1 MFKTRALLLACT
13 LTVLAATTART
24 APEPAEKAADKED
37 LSTAIKKGVE
47 VLEATKYSEFLERYM
62 VPEDLAKLKK
72 SGDFDSIAAGF
83 KDHADVMLKVLKG
96 IQDAK
101 PELSEDGALATF
113 DVSKLEGQHPP
124 KIQFR
129 QVKDVWY
136 IADK

>member
-1 MFKTRALLLACT
+1 VFKTTALLLACALAV
-13 LTVLAATTART
+13 LTAPTARA

-37 LSTAIKKGVE
+37 LSAAIKKGVE
-47 VLEATKYSEFLERYM
+47 MLEAKKSSEFLERYM
-62 VPEDLAKLKK
+62 IPDDLDKLKK
-72 SGDFDSIAAGF
+72 SGDFDKIAAGF
-83 KDHADVMLKVLKG
+83 KEHADLMAKVLKG

-101 PELSEDGALATF
+101 PELSEDGKLATF
-113 DVSKLEGQHPP
+113 DVSKLEGPHPP

>member
-13 LTVLAATTART
+13 LTVLAATAAHT
-24 APEPAEKAADKED
+24 APEPAEKAADKEE
-37 LSTAIKKGVE
+37 LSTAVKKGVE
-47 VLEATKYSEFLERYM
+47 MLEAKKNSEFLERYM

-83 KDHADVMLKVLKG
+83 KEHADVMLKVLKG

-101 PELSEDGALATF
+101 PELSEDGKLATF
-113 DVSKLEGQHPP
+113 DVSKLEGQHPA

>member
-1 MFKTRALLLACT
+1 MVFGI
-13 LTVLAATTART
+13 
-24 APEPAEKAADKED
+24 AADVFD
-37 LSTAIKKGVE
+37 TD
-47 VLEATKYSEFLERYM
+47 R
-62 VPEDLAKLKK
+62 
-72 SGDFDSIAAGF
+72 DFDKIAAGF

-101 PELSEDGALATF
+101 PEMSEDGALATF
-113 DVSKLEGQHPP
+113 DVSKLEGQHPD